1 MGSQIEL
8 ISRPTLVLMAGLPGA
23 GKTSLAY
30 ELGRELQWHVID
42 KDMYKEVLVKQG
54 LDDNNAGIAAYE
66 LSFAIARTV
75 MKRQQASIILDTAA
89 IQRFIIDDV
98 REIVDCIIGSR
109 LKVILCVADRDLRN
123 ERLRIR
129 TYKSTSIQVDPAT
142 TADYLQYFE
151 HLPPDKLIRKSQS
164 NVGLSGAG
172 PESARLTERGI
183 ENTHHMLHI

>member
-151 HLPPDKLIRKSQS
+151 HLPPDKLILFT
-164 NVGLSGAG
+164 NT
-172 PESARLTERGI
+172 PIEESLARAKKYVT
-183 ENTHHMLHI
+183 N